1 MLSMV
6 VFGTAWGFLT
16 LIIYLIKGRH
26 AKSKH
31 CLDDDDDDV
40 TEKHKTAG
48 ASMMSLKRKEQI
60 GEPGSENIVAVIQL
74 TTWNNGSNNG
84 I

>member
-6 VFGTAWGFLT
+6 VFGTAWAFLT

-26 AKSKH
+26 AKNNH
-31 CLDDDDDDV
+31 CLDDDDV

-48 ASMMSLKRKEQI
+48 ASMTSLKQKEQI
-60 GEPGSENIVAVIQL
+60 GEPGSENIVAVVQL
-74 TTWNNGSNNG
+74 ATWNNGSNNG